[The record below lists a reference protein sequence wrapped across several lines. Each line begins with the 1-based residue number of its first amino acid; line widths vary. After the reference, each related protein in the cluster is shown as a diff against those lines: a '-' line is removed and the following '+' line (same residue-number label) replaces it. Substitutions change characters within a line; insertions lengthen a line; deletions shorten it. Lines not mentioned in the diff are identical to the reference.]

1 MLEKKIIKIIEIF
14 TLGFVF
20 PILVVYFSL
29 SNYILIFLWIIFLYT
44 FIIFIKLYKE
54 ANLFKNAFNFPLNK
68 AESKELSYAMSNTF
82 GFGGHIATLI
92 LKKYEC

>member
-1 MLEKKIIKIIEIF
+1 MVF
-14 TLGFVF
+14 TLDIE
-20 PILVVYFSL
+20 P
-29 SNYILIFLWIIFLYT
+29 
-44 FIIFIKLYKE
+44 E
-54 ANLFKNAFNFPLNK
+54 FKNAFNFPLNK